1 MKLVFATGNKGK
13 LREAREILGPEYEI
27 LTPAEVGV
35 FDEPEENGLCFQENS
50 LIKARYIYDRT
61 GLDCFADDSGLCVD
75 CLGGRPGI
83 YSARY
88 ADTVDSSHNFD
99 DNITKVLSE
108 MSAVLAERGIAFDD
122 SSSADRTAHFSCV
135 ATLIIKG
142 EPHFFEGRLDGS
154 LISERRGSR
163 GFGYDPVFVPDGGS
177 QTLSELEEECKNSM
191 SHRGEALTKMA
202 KFLKES

>member
-13 LREAREILGPEYEI
+13 LREAREILGPTFEI

-35 FDEPEENGLCFQENS
+35 IGEPEENGLSFQENS
-50 LIKARYIYDRT
+50 LIKAQYIYEKT

-75 CLGGRPGI
+75 CLDGRPGI

-88 ADTVDSSHNFD
+88 ADTVESSHNFD
-99 DNITKVLSE
+99 DNITKVISE
-108 MSAVLAERGIAFDD
+108 MEEALAKKGLSMETASDIERA
-122 SSSADRTAHFSCV
+122 AHFACV

-142 EPHFFEGRLDGS
+142 EPHFFEGRLNGS
-154 LISERRGSR
+154 IISERRGSR

-177 QTLSELEEECKNSM
+177 QTLSQMEEDCKNSM
-191 SHRGEALTKMA
+191 SHRGKALTKMA
-202 KFLKES
+202 EFLNNR